1 MFNSLAD
8 HCRQVL
14 EAVRMPVA
22 KLCFDTSLHP
32 VDIRETHRRFTS
44 PHPKYKLFGYKQLG
58 VALIDLRRL
67 AEPAEPAEPPGHSD
81 SASHPGHRGHSHHSH
96 LDGSIVAPHSAASY
110 VSKARRRGYA
120 LAPIDRNDHVDAIH
134 AINNSLADRQGRPMD
149 AAYRE
154 KRHHFDRQPHYRY
167 FGVFSKHGK
176 LMAYCNVGRYG
187 NFVTLSQLLGYR
199 NNDGV
204 MHMLVNDVVSLMLT
218 ELRAGHGPEFVMY
231 DTFFGARPGL
241 RQFKTML
248 GFRPY
253 RARYSL
259 R

>member
-1 MFNSLAD
+1 MIMINSLAN
-8 HCRQVL
+8 HCKLVL
-14 EAVRMPVA
+14 EVVRMPVA

-58 VALIDLRRL
+58 VALIDLRHL
-67 AEPAEPAEPPGHSD
+67 ASPSD
-81 SASHPGHRGHSHHSH
+81 YVDRITGQHGG
-96 LDGSIVAPHSAASY
+96 ASY
-110 VSKARRRGYA
+110 VSKARRRGYT
-120 LAPIDRNDHVDAIH
+120 LARIDRNDHIDAIH
-134 AINNSLADRQGRPMD
+134 DINNSMADRQGRPMD
-149 AAYRE
+149 ASYRE
-154 KRHHFDRQPHYRY
+154 KRHYFERQPHYRY
-167 FGVFSKHGK
+167 FGVLNKHGK

-204 MHMLVNDVVSLMLT
+204 MHLMVSDVVTLMLT

-253 RARYSL
+253 RARYSV